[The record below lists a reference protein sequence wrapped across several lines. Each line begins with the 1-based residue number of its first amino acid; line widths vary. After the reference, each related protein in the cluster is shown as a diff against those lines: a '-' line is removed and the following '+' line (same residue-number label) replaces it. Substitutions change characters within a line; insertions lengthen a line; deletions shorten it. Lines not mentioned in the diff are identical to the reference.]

1 MKSSRY
7 ISINLKAF
15 VLLLTVA
22 AAGCSLPNSGPGHR
36 AIDSG
41 ASEAL
46 LEPAECKRSLHGAK
60 DSVRSAKGDGERW
73 VCGYRHTEGRR
84 YVLVNINGAVLKAVD
99 HVGLGSFYPTFAM
112 GRGTPF
118 GLRIGVGDVVTVTVF
133 ESAKGGLFSGVDG
146 DNRPRNFVTLPP
158 QTVDGRGF
166 ITVPYAGDIRAAGT
180 TPRALQKRIEGK
192 LKVRAIEPQVV
203 VSLTQQTAHDVV
215 IFGDA
220 AGNRKLRIKPGGERI
235 LDIIAQA
242 GLTAPAHEVFITLLR
257 NGRRATIF
265 LPSLIKTAQEN
276 IYVRPG
282 DAIHALRKKQAF
294 IAVGALGNVTQTEG
308 LTGRFEFP
316 AARMSLAEGIAAAGG
331 LLDTRSDAKQVFLYR
346 LEERRVLERLGM
358 KLTQFDPNQKYIPT
372 IYRANYRNP
381 GILFTAN
388 EFPMRHRDIIYVAN
402 ADSIEFQKFADFVLS
417 VTGLAAGVT
426 GDVLI
431 TRNAVRALGD

>member
-1 MKSSRY
+1 M
-7 ISINLKAF
+7 
-15 VLLLTVA
+15 
-22 AAGCSLPNSGPGHR
+22 PNSGPGHR

-46 LEPAECKRSLHGAK
+46 LEPEACQRSGPRSAK
-60 DSVRSAKGDGERW
+60 DSNGHGGRW
-73 VCGYRHTEGRR
+73 VCGYKKTSGRK
-84 YVLVNINGAVLKAVD
+84 YVLVNINSAVIEAVA
-99 HVGLGSFYPTFAM
+99 HIGLGSFYPTFAM

-118 GLRIGVGDVVTVTVF
+118 GLRIGVGDVVTLTVF
-133 ESAKGGLFSGVDG
+133 ESAQGGLFGGADR
-146 DNRPRNFVTLPP
+146 DRRQRNFVTIPP

-166 ITVPYAGDIRAAGT
+166 ITVPYAGDIRAAGS
-180 TPRALQKRIEGK
+180 TPRALKKRIESK

-203 VSLTQQTAHDVV
+203 VSLTQQSAHDVT

-220 AGNRKLRIKPGGERI
+220 AGNRRLKIKPGGERI

-265 LPSLIKTAQEN
+265 LPTLIKTPSEN
-276 IYVRPG
+276 IFMKPG
-282 DAIHALRKKQAF
+282 DAVYAMRKKQAF
-294 IAVGALGNVTQTEG
+294 IAVGALGSITQTEG

-316 AARMSLAEGIAAAGG
+316 EARMSLAEGIAAAGG
-331 LLDTRSDAKQVFLYR
+331 LLDTRSDARQVFLYR
-346 LEERRVLERLGM
+346 LEERRVLEQLGM
-358 KLTQFDPNQKYIPT
+358 KLAQFDPKQKYIPT

-426 GDVLI
+426 GDIVG
-431 TRNAVRALGD
+431 TRDAIRALGN